1 MYRYWVRLAGL
12 GLLLLGLSNL
22 SALAETHAL
31 LIGVSSYPRLPPQL
45 RLQGP
50 RNDVQSM
57 KRVLSG
63 LGVPSRNISVLADGV
78 THPATRQ
85 SIFQLFDSARAK
97 LRSGDWLIL
106 YLSGHGSQQP
116 PLGKSNGYQEADGL
130 DEIFLPY
137 DIGKWDGR
145 NGKVENAILDDEFG
159 QFIGALNAQGVSVW
173 AIFDTCHAGNMA
185 KGLSLPDDDVK
196 YRYISPSILEI
207 PQELMRRSYALNLS
221 LKKTSKST
229 SRAALQINFYASA
242 SDEQTPEEVLASLT
256 SVDGRPAIRQ
266 GLFTWHIVK
275 LLPSWQGSFA
285 ELAKK
290 ISAAYRAEHRPFPS
304 PAFEGDLGVTPGFL
318 FNPDKPAL
326 SASTHQ
332 TKRQR

>member
-1 MYRYWVRLAGL
+1 MRRYWIRLAGL
-12 GLLLLGLSNL
+12 GALLLGLSNL

-31 LIGVSSYPRLPPQL
+31 LIGVSSYPKLPPQF

-57 KRVLSG
+57 QRALSA
-63 LGVPSRNISVLADGV
+63 LGVPSRNISVLADGL

-97 LRSGDWLIL
+97 MRPGDWLIL

-116 PLGKSNGYQEADGL
+116 QLGKGNGYQESDGL

-145 NGKVENAILDDEFG
+145 VGKVENAILDDEFG
-159 QFIGALNAQGVSVW
+159 EFIGALNAQGVSVW

-185 KGLSLPDDDVK
+185 KGLSAPDVDAK
-196 YRYISPSILEI
+196 YRYISPSTLEI
-207 PQELMRRSYALNLS
+207 PRQLMMRSNAQNVS
-221 LKKTSKST
+221 PKKSSKST
-229 SRAALQINFYASA
+229 NQTALQVNFYASA
-242 SDEQTPEEVLASLT
+242 PDEQTPEELLASLT
-256 SVDGRPAIRQ
+256 SANGRPTMHQ
-266 GLFTWHIVK
+266 GLFTWHLAK
-275 LLPSWQGSFA
+275 LLPSWQGSFV
-285 ELAKK
+285 ELAQQ
-290 ISAAYRAEHRPFPS
+290 ISAAYRAEQRPFPS
-304 PAFEGDLGVTPGFL
+304 PTFEGDLGVTPSFL

-326 SASTHQ
+326 SASTFQ
-332 TKRQR
+332 TNRQR

>member
-1 MYRYWVRLAGL
+1 MRLCWIRLAGL
-12 GLLLLGLSNL
+12 GLLLFWLSNL

-31 LIGVSSYPRLPPQL
+31 LIGVSSYPNLPAQL

-57 KRVLSG
+57 QRALSG
-63 LGVPSRNISVLADGV
+63 LGVPSRNISVLADGL

-97 LRSGDWLIL
+97 LRPGDWLIL
-106 YLSGHGSQQP
+106 YISGHGSQQP
-116 PLGKSNGYQEADGL
+116 QLVNGNGYQESDGL

-145 NGKVENAILDDEFG
+145 VGKVENAILDDEFG
-159 QFIGALNAQGVSVW
+159 EFIGALNAQGVSVW

-185 KGLSLPDDDVK
+185 KGLSAPDIDAK
-196 YRYISPSILEI
+196 YRYISPTTLEI
-207 PQELMRRSYALNLS
+207 PRELMMHSQALNIS
-221 LKKTSKST
+221 PKKPSKNANPT
-229 SRAALQINFYASA
+229 ALQVNFYASA
-242 SDEQTPEEVLASLT
+242 PDEQTPEEFLSSLT
-256 SVDGRPAIRQ
+256 SANGRPTIRQ
-266 GLFTWHIVK
+266 GLFTWHLAK

-285 ELAKK
+285 ELAQK
-290 ISAAYRAEHRPFPS
+290 IAAAYRAEQRPFPS
-304 PAFEGDLGVTPGFL
+304 PIFEGDLGVTPGFL
-318 FNPDKPAL
+318 FNPDNPAL
-326 SASTHQ
+326 SASTFK